1 MLVHVRFVL
10 QMECMFGERFYLIG
24 DDPFFGLWNPSNGIP
39 LDWSDG
45 HIWSARL
52 EVPMGKKV
60 EFKFVLLRLSGEVHW
75 QPGPN
80 RVLLLDQV
88 TTSMDPQASTVTVW
102 EDWDFA
108 GNQKISLEDEVA
120 VSSASSVMQDE
131 IQVPGPD
138 CNCGTSDQS
147 NKTGDNPE
155 LVHGDVDS
163 GIISS
168 TGQEDSESDSE
179 SNSGGMILVPG
190 SDPVKAVTQPELVQ
204 GDVDSGIVSSSGQE
218 DESDS
223 ESNSGGMI
231 LVPGLDPVKAVTQ
244 PELVQ
249 GDVDSGII
257 SSTGTEGSE
266 SDSES
271 NLGGMI
277 AVPGLNPVKAVTQ
290 PELVQRDVDSG
301 IISSTGQEDSESDSE
316 SNLGGMIAVPGSNPV
331 KAVTQPELVQGDVDS
346 GIISSTGPEGS
357 ESDSES
363 NLGEMIVVPG
373 LNPVKAVTQE
383 DDLIDPLETGD
394 INYSLVKEITIDE
407 YEDRSYKGKDEA
419 SLKNTSS
426 EEVIVEPTTASILI
440 NDLQSGLRA
449 LQGFFSSLGFDF
461 NQT

>member
-1 MLVHVRFVL
+1 MDTLGRLKIPHWKQLPCSSSTFSFELKKKPMSLPLSFVSPSCSLSISPKVDKEQSDSAIFSTALPESDSMLVHVRFVL

-231 LVPGLDPVKAVTQ
+231 LVP
-244 PELVQ
+244 
-249 GDVDSGII
+249 
-257 SSTGTEGSE
+257 
-266 SDSES
+266 
-271 NLGGMI
+271 
-277 AVPGLNPVKAVTQ
+277 
-290 PELVQRDVDSG
+290 
-301 IISSTGQEDSESDSE
+301 
-316 SNLGGMIAVPGSNPV
+316 
-331 KAVTQPELVQGDVDS
+331 
-346 GIISSTGPEGS
+346 
-357 ESDSES
+357 
-363 NLGEMIVVPG
+363 
-373 LNPVKAVTQE
+373 VKAVTQE